1 MTRRLSQDF
10 CPNSKF
16 GKRRNT
22 ACTRKGY
29 AASVGQLA
37 LATAALYFSFFKLKK
52 WGKKAAETRRH
63 NCAVL
68 PKRKPERNQA
78 GKRMGGRCR
87 RHFPRTLAVSTISD
101 ATFYTHCAV
110 DLLRKIEYSFFRGKC
125 EENNPLSTPPVFS
138 RFSGNDSNRRTQEN
152 TRVFFRSARPLW
164 KALSGL
170 RDQPANLSYQG
181 GNVK

>member
-1 MTRRLSQDF
+1 MSQF
-10 CPNSKF
+10 KVWKTKEYCM
-16 GKRRNT
+16 
-22 ACTRKGY
+22 
-29 AASVGQLA
+29 
-37 LATAALYFSFFKLKK
+37 YFSFSKLKK

-87 RHFPRTLAVSTISD
+87 RHFPRTLAVSTIFD
-101 ATFYTHCAV
+101 ASFYTHCAV
-110 DLLRKIEYSFFRGKC
+110 DLFRKIEYSFFRGKC

-138 RFSGNDSNRRTQEN
+138 RFSGNDSNRRTQKN
-152 TRVFFRSARPLW
+152 TRVFSRSARPLW

-170 RDQPANLSYQG
+170 RDQPANLQYQG

>member
-29 AASVGQLA
+29 AASVSQLA
-37 LATAALYFSFFKLKK
+37 LATAALYFSFFNLKK

-87 RHFPRTLAVSTISD
+87 RHFPRALAVSTISD
-101 ATFYTHCAV
+101 ATFYTYCAV
-110 DLLRKIEYSFFRGKC
+110 DLLRKIEYSFFKGKC
-125 EENNPLSTPPVFS
+125 EENNPLSTPPI
-138 RFSGNDSNRRTQEN
+138 FSGFLETIPIGGHGNIPGYSP
-152 TRVFFRSARPLW
+152 VPSVLW

>member
-1 MTRRLSQDF
+1 MATPHNLTRRLSRDF

-22 ACTRKGY
+22 VCTRKGY
-29 AASVGQLA
+29 AASVSQLV

-52 WGKKAAETRRH
+52 WGKKAAETCRH

-87 RHFPRTLAVSTISD
+87 RHFPRTLAVSTISGT
-101 ATFYTHCAV
+101 TFYAHCAV
-110 DLLRKIEYSFFRGKC
+110 DLLRKIEYSFFKGKC
-125 EENNPLSTPPVFS
+125 EENNPLSTPP
-138 RFSGNDSNRRTQEN
+138 RFFPAFWKRFQLEN
-152 TRVFFRSARPLW
+152 TGTYPGMFPFRPSLW

-170 RDQPANLSYQG
+170 RDQPANL
-181 GNVK
+181 